1 MFERSDV
8 SEFSYI
14 IVTNK
19 YNHLFAVRIPSS
31 RKEESTVQR
40 LDFASDL
47 DITGISA
54 LQWVKTTVN
63 SGILVVGRRD
73 GSCLLLTY
81 SSELQLQSHKEL
93 ELDKDYRMVEQISS
107 IGVTSY
113 LNHQTYHIV
122 R

>member
-63 SGILVVGRRD
+63 SGILVIGQRD